1 MDHTCDAL
9 VVGCIDFRFIQ
20 YIQDF
25 LDTELAG
32 KTFDVVGYPGA
43 TKDWDAVVRA
53 IEVSERLHHPRQLL
67 LINHEDCGAYG
78 VEGTPWRHEAD
89 LHKARKAV
97 LSKYP
102 DVQVDLYYLHL
113 DGTFEPVA

>member
-1 MDHTCDAL
+1 MNHTCEAL
-9 VVGCIDFRFIQ
+9 VLGCIDFRFVR

-25 LDTELAG
+25 LETELDG
-32 KTFDVVGYPGA
+32 KLFDVVGYPGA
-43 TKDWDAVVRA
+43 TKEWDAVMKA
-53 IEVSERLHHPRQLL
+53 IEISERLHHPKQLL

-78 VEGTPWRHEAD
+78 AQGTFDRHVAD
-89 LHKARKAV
+89 LHKARNAV
-97 LSKYP
+97 LAKYE